1 MHILTCFIQK
11 HIFIKN
17 AMVTLVKCH
26 LCLPLVRYWFMYL
39 RGQHFSSVKRRQ
51 GLQMTYNTFY
61 AQREKGGKILW
72 EVFLS
77 IKEHYSWKKKY
88 YIIRRNNSRNKHF
101 NSKLHNSSKYSRANK
116 HREMRTR
123 GSICPF
129 AQAYIHLTSEKA
141 QFLTS

>member
-1 MHILTCFIQK
+1 MHK
-11 HIFIKN
+11 ERKE
-17 AMVTLVKCH
+17 
-26 LCLPLVRYWFMYL
+26 VRYCGRYFCPL
-39 RGQHFSSVKRRQ
+39 K
-51 GLQMTYNTFY
+51 
-61 AQREKGGKILW
+61 
-72 EVFLS
+72 S
-77 IKEHYSWKKKY
+77 IIHEKKKY